1 MTWPTGGASS
11 PPGAEA
17 RTGRLDRLCLVKAAA
32 VLYVKRLGPMCSFY
46 HECFGLE
53 VAETAEDYCVLES
66 DAWTLSLVVVPEAVA
81 ATFRT
86 SVPPARR
93 EETPV
98 KLAFDVPS
106 IEGLRPVMA
115 RLGGQ
120 VDSGETQWEFR
131 SLRHCDCLDP
141 EGNVVQLREPLVHRA
156 KPAALPR

>member
-1 MTWPTGGASS
+1 
-11 PPGAEA
+11 
-17 RTGRLDRLCLVKAAA
+17 
-32 VLYVKRLGPMCSFY
+32 MCSFY